1 MQKIE
6 LGDSLLGYLPNLT
19 EKRKVV
25 EQRQASTLE
34 DIKDYYSWF
43 EEKTEPSQAIFKVK
57 EHVVRMLFTDE
68 YNSESI
74 SDPRFAVSQRDYSL
88 KTGEP
93 LTKPKAE
100 YIINGRTVMKTEYDF
115 GKYLIE
121 NFGTLEEI
129 LYVAQQENKQ
139 IQAIVSE
146 KEERLQLENQK
157 RLEIEQE
164 KRKQAQKDYEIA
176 LNNLEIQAIK
186 NISKESEREKMVEKR
201 TQTEIPELTP
211 RFREDYAKYS
221 EAKFNDS
228 PTLKRTN
235 PEKYR
240 VNIEANRLAWL
251 ILNIKHSKTDYDA
264 LSEGEKKEFYKSI
277 RGGNNYIEKRLR
289 GELFPEKNI
298 NVVPMYPEDRKNYLI
313 TQASADELEMIANDA
328 RSYARANFKDNT
340 FDVFYNASTGQIVRS
355 ATGKGEYL
363 KVASIFSNGSFE
375 ITPLFENPENYR
387 REKNNME
394 KHTQE
399 VTQETTQELPKDPME
414 LSQHALNLVKNWS
427 KDPKSMAE
435 YLEFMSKFPDLSPR
449 NVALI
454 HSQWRGANAVAT
466 FDQWNGKT
474 TDSRKNMAKVLGI
487 KSNDVERITR
497 TITDK
502 KTGESKTLKMDT
514 LSVRSGEKSQVTLI
528 GINQQ
533 RYFEKERNGKLQHH
547 YEKYW
552 TEEEKRK
559 VDNHEIQVS
568 TYNKFYGYKVFEIS
582 QTNLKPEAMPKVM
595 PNRHI
600 NFEHDEKLANRIKTG
615 LEVYAKSLEQP
626 VPIEWTKA
634 GEVNRLGN
642 AGGAFYPEANKIIMN
657 HLNTPGENVATLIH
671 ELTHATL
678 HQKGSTQKKSEEYA
692 KQELEAEMTAFVV
705 SKHYGIDTQERSVPY
720 IAQWTKTAKIFDDKE
735 MSQSLGKIQRTAGKM
750 IKTIDA
756 SLDPELKKTQKMEQA
771 HQRAQNKSENTVQ
784 KSKPEKQEIGR

>member
-1 MQKIE
+1 MQRIE

-25 EQRQASTLE
+25 EQRQVSTLE

-43 EEKTEPSQAIFKVK
+43 EEKTEPAQTIFKVK

-68 YNSESI
+68 YNSGPI
-74 SDPRFAVSQRDYSL
+74 SEPKFDISQRDHSL

-121 NFGTLEEI
+121 NFDTLEEI

-139 IQAIVSE
+139 IQTVISE

-157 RLEIEQE
+157 RLETEQE
-164 KRKQAQKDYEIA
+164 RRKQAQKDYEIA
-176 LNNLEIQAIK
+176 LNNLETTTIK
-186 NISKESEREKMVEKR
+186 NIPKESETEKMVGKR
-201 TQTEIPELTP
+201 MQTELPVLTP
-211 RFREDYAKYS
+211 HFREDYAKYS

-240 VNIEANRLAWL
+240 ANIEANRLAWIL
-251 ILNIKHSKTDYDA
+251 LNIKHSKTDYDA

-277 RGGNNYIEKRLR
+277 RGGNNYIDIGLR

-298 NVVPMYPEDRKNYLI
+298 NVLPMYPEDRKNYLI
-313 TQASADELEMIANDA
+313 TQASVEELGMIADTA
-328 RSYARANFKDNT
+328 QSYARANFKDNT

-355 ATGKGEYL
+355 VTGKGEYL
-363 KVASIFSNGSFE
+363 KVASIFTNGSFE
-375 ITPLFENPENYR
+375 VTPLFENPENYR
-387 REKNNME
+387 KEENNME
-394 KHTQE
+394 KPTQE
-399 VTQETTQELPKDPME
+399 VTQQSTQELPKEPMG
-414 LSQHALNLVKNWS
+414 LSQQALDLVKNWS
-427 KDPKSMAE
+427 KDPKAMAE

-487 KSNDVERITR
+487 KSNDVEGITR

-514 LSVRSGEKSQVTLI
+514 LSVRSGEKSQITLI

-552 TEEEKRK
+552 SEEEKRK
-559 VDNHEIQVS
+559 VANHEVQVS

-582 QTNLKPEAMPKVM
+582 QTNLKPEAMPQIM

-600 NFEHDEKLANRIKTG
+600 NFEHDVKLINSIKTG
-615 LEVYAKSLEQP
+615 LEVYAQSLEQP

-634 GEVNRLGN
+634 GEVNHLGN
-642 AGGAFYPEANKIIMN
+642 AGGAFYPEANKIVMN
-657 HLNTPGENVATLIH
+657 HLNTPSENTVTLIH

-678 HQKGSTQKKSEEYA
+678 HQKGSTQKNSEEYA

-720 IAQWTKTAKIFDDKE
+720 IAQWTENAKIFDDKE
-735 MSQSLGKIQRTAGKM
+735 MSQSLGKIQQTAGKM
-750 IKTIDA
+750 IRTIDA
-756 SLDPELKKTQKMEQA
+756 SLDPELKKTQKIEQA
-771 HQRAQNKSENTVQ
+771 HQSAKKMSKNIVQ
-784 KSKPEKQEIGR
+784 KSESAKQEIGR